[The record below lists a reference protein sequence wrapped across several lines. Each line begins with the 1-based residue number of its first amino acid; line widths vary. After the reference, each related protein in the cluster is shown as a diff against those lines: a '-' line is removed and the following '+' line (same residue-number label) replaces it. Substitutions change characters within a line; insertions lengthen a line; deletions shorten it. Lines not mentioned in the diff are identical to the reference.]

1 MQISG
6 PENCWPTNAKSEL
19 KKLIILGNYFNILL
33 ELYRTFLMIKPE
45 AKEAIGEIISILEE
59 NKFQITQLKMLK
71 LQPLNIV
78 QFCGSKVSDS
88 SIPFL
93 LENLTS
99 GPVVVSPEN
108 SLFKTFPKNFSIILR
123 FVSYSVKMPSSTWK
137 NFVDQKMSIKQ
148 NPSIQHRYEVNLD
161 MTIWNVEFF
170 VPRIPIQLK
179 R

>member
-1 MQISG
+1 
-6 PENCWPTNAKSEL
+6 
-19 KKLIILGNYFNILL
+19 
-33 ELYRTFLMIKPE
+33 MIKPE

-108 SLFKTFPKNFSIILR
+108 SLFNLNRLSTFSLILR
-123 FVSYSVKMPSSTWK
+123 FVSCSVKMQSST
-137 NFVDQKMSIKQ
+137 
-148 NPSIQHRYEVNLD
+148 
-161 MTIWNVEFF
+161 
-170 VPRIPIQLK
+170 
-179 R
+179 